1 LGGKFIVRQKPEEGE
16 ILTIFL
22 PLGRSK

>member
-1 LGGKFIVRQKPEEGE
+1 LGGKLIVREKPEEGE

-22 PLGRSK
+22 PLGRIK